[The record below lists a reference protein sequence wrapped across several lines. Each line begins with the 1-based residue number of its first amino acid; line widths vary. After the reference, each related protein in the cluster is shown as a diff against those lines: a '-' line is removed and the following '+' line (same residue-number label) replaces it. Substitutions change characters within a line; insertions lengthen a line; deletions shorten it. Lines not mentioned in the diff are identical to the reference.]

1 MLELATLQ
9 AVSYILGS
17 LGVFVAAVYYVLNI
31 QNSRRSHELMLK
43 AQQQTLKTIQTH
55 TVMIG

>member
-1 MLELATLQ
+1 MLEFATLQ
-9 AVSYILGS
+9 AVSYIVGS

>member
-1 MLELATLQ
+1 MLEFATLQ

>member
-9 AVSYILGS
+9 AVSYIVGS
-17 LGVFVAAVYYVLNI
+17 LGVFVTAVYYVLNI

>member
-9 AVSYILGS
+9 AVSYIVGS
-17 LGVFVAAVYYVLNI
+17 LGVFVAAVYFVLNI
-31 QNSRRSHELMLK
+31 QNCRRSHELMLK
-43 AQQQTLKTIQTH
+43 AQQTLKTRQTH

>member
-9 AVSYILGS
+9 AVSYIVRS
-17 LGVFVAAVYYVLNI
+17 LGVFVTAVYYVLNI